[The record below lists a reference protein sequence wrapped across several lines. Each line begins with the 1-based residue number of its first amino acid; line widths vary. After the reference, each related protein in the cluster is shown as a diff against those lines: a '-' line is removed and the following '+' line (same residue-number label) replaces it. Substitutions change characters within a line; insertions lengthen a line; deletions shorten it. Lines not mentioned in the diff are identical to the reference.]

1 MHFPVSISTVLVIA
15 TLAIWWLVVLL
26 GWLMRR
32 RLETEYER
40 QGESS
45 AEEILDELETAYAP
59 RQTVRIA
66 TQTEYLPFVFESIRE
81 IAENG
86 FDDKQMLSL
95 LKRIEF
101 HRPHEVRQAV
111 FPIEVAGKTSDLHL
125 RWSRDASDRIE
136 LSVTAAP
143 KIVRALRAQKK
154 RIPKSVLV
162 KPSGT

>member
-1 MHFPVSISTVLVIA
+1 MHFPFTLPTFLGIGM
-15 TLAIWWLVVLL
+15 LAIWWLVVLL

-32 RLETEYER
+32 RMETEYER
-40 QGESS
+40 MGESS
-45 AEEILDELETAYAP
+45 AEEMLDELETAYSP
-59 RQTVRIA
+59 RQTVRIG

-136 LSVTAAP
+136 LRVTAAP
-143 KIVRALRAQKK
+143 KIIRALRAQRKK
-154 RIPKSVLV
+154 IPKAALAKGV
-162 KPSGT
+162 

>member
-1 MHFPVSISTVLVIA
+1 MHFPPTLPTFFAVA
-15 TLAIWWLVVLL
+15 MLAIWWLVVLL

-32 RLETEYER
+32 RMETEYER
-40 QGESS
+40 MGESS
-45 AEEILDELETAYAP
+45 AEEMLDELETAYSP
-59 RQTVRIA
+59 RQTVRIG

-136 LSVTAAP
+136 LRVTAAP
-143 KIVRALRAQKK
+143 KIIRALRAQKK
-154 RIPKSVLV
+154 KIPKAALV
-162 KPSGT
+162 KGG